1 MGNGVPESETFDKF
15 FESWLVEQNQFLHEL
30 IDARKHNANNTSSTG
45 SSSSSNNQELGP
57 LIDKVLQHYD
67 KYHRTK
73 SSWVKKDV
81 LGMLSPSWRTRLEE
95 AFLWI
100 GGWRPSMAFHLVY
113 SKSGLQL
120 EARLS
125 ELISGLSTSDLGDLS
140 TNQLILVDELQRI
153 TLREEKEI
161 TRKMAK
167 LQETVADSSMVE
179 LSHLETELIRSGG
192 RQEEEAEQV
201 ELTLVSK
208 EKALEEML
216 EKADDVRL
224 RTLKEIIGMLKPL
237 QAVHFLIAVRSCT

>member
-1 MGNGVPESETFDKF
+1 
-15 FESWLVEQNQFLHEL
+15 
-30 IDARKHNANNTSSTG
+30 
-45 SSSSSNNQELGP
+45 
-57 LIDKVLQHYD
+57 
-67 KYHRTK
+67 
-73 SSWVKKDV
+73 
-81 LGMLSPSWRTRLEE
+81 
-95 AFLWI
+95 
-100 GGWRPSMAFHLVY
+100 MAFHLVY
-113 SKSGLQL
+113 SRSGLQL

-125 ELISGLSTSDLGDLS
+125 ELISGLSTSDLGNLS

-167 LQETVADSSMVE
+167 LQETVADSSIVE

-237 QAVHFLIAVRSCT
+237 QAVHFLIAAAELHLRLHDWGKERDARR